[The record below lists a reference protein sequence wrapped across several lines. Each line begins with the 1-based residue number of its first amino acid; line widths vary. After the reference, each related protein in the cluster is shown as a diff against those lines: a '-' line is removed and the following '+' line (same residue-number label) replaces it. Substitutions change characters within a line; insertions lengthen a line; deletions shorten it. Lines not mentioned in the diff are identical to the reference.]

1 MKVLEELLK
10 IDDEITVVHTLK
22 ELYIDFDSITQD
34 DVNQHNLN
42 KELNHPIDSFISLGV
57 EEAMEI
63 GRTLS
68 NWNKEIINSFTW
80 INGRRISNGMIEGKN
95 NYIKKI
101 LSNANGMINF
111 SRARNK
117 MIYSQNKTEKYT
129 LTPKDKTN
137 IVIKKSKN
145 N

>member
-1 MKVLEELLK
+1 
-10 IDDEITVVHTLK
+10 
-22 ELYIDFDSITQD
+22 
-34 DVNQHNLN
+34 
-42 KELNHPIDSFISLGV
+42 
-57 EEAMEI
+57 MEI